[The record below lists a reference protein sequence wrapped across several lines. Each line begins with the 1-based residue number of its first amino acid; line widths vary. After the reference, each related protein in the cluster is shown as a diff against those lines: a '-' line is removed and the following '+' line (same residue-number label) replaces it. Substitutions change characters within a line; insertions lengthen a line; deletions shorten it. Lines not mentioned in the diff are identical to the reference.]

1 MSALCAC
8 RRLCSAALWCRPPP
22 AGSARNLQTRRLRG
36 QLQHCITLCSASQEG
51 HGAEGQPESPQ
62 PTSPLGVRTWRRRGS
77 LSPLDR
83 LISIIPPEF
92 ISQEIRDLQSP
103 EQLSTAG
110 PPSSSQDHPKQFRP
124 PSSSQDHAEQLRPP
138 SSSQDYPEQL
148 RPPLSSQDYPEQ
160 LRPPSSSQDH
170 PEQLRPP
177 SSSQDHPEQLRPPSS
192 SQDHPEQ
199 LRPPSSS
206 QDHPEQL
213 RPPSS
218 SQDHAEQLRPPSSS
232 QDYPKQLRPPSS
244 SQDHPEQLR
253 PPSSSQ
259 DHPEQLRPPSSS
271 QDHPEQLRPRSSSQ
285 DHPEQ
290 LRPPSSSQD
299 HPEQLRPP
307 SSCQE
312 SGPYGISEHLLP
324 LQPLTSHQEELCCP
338 PKSPQDLAPFQG
350 VPFQSGDLLL
360 AEYTRG
366 RYSMFRKMFVLKDSG
381 KLVSN
386 WGAINYKD
394 LLGKL
399 SGEKVRTSTGHQ
411 FFLRRPSLDEYV
423 LSMKRGPTISY
434 PKDVASLLMMMD
446 VNPGDVILE
455 AGSGSGALSLFLSRA
470 VGPAGCVHSIELRS
484 DHHQVSKRNFSKW
497 KMAWEIRSGR
507 SWPDNVNF
515 INKDIRDAMSDL
527 RSVGFDAVA
536 LDMLSPQ
543 VALPAIIGNLKQ
555 GGVCAV
561 YITNITQVIDL
572 LEGIRSCELPL
583 LCEKVMEVS
592 ITDWLVSPSLRKDGS
607 VSKRVDPQGNWTSE
621 TQTPER
627 GDEDDSQTDD
637 DFVNRSHPFGQV
649 PYIARPMPWQIGH
662 TAFLVKLRK
671 FKAAVAE
678 QTEPGGTT

>member
-1 MSALCAC
+1 MSALCAG
-8 RRLCSAALWCRPPP
+8 RRLCSAALWCWAPS
-22 AGSARNLQTRRLRG
+22 AGRARNLQTRKLGG
-36 QLQHCITLCSASQEG
+36 QLQHCITFCSASQGG
-51 HGAEGQPESPQ
+51 HDAEGQPESPQ
-62 PTSPLGVRTWRRRGS
+62 PTSPLGIRTWRRRS

-83 LISIIPPEF
+83 LSSIIPPEF

-103 EQLSTAG
+103 EQLSTPG
-110 PPSSSQDHPKQFRP
+110 PPSSSQDK
-124 PSSSQDHAEQLRPP
+124 
-138 SSSQDYPEQL
+138 
-148 RPPLSSQDYPEQ
+148 PEQ

-232 QDYPKQLRPPSS
+232 QDHAEQLRLPSS

-253 PPSSSQ
+253 PPSSPQ
-259 DHPEQLRPPSSS
+259 D
-271 QDHPEQLRPRSSSQ
+271 
-285 DHPEQ
+285 
-290 LRPPSSSQD
+290 
-299 HPEQLRPP
+299 
-307 SSCQE
+307 
-312 SGPYGISEHLLP
+312 SGPHGISEQLP
-324 LQPLTSHQEELCCP
+324 TQEPSTSHQEKLCCP
-338 PKSPQDLAPFQG
+338 PNSSAQDFAPFQG
-350 VPFQSGDLLL
+350 VPLQSGDLLL
-360 AEYTRG
+360 AEYKR
-366 RYSMFRKMFVLKDSG
+366 RHYSMFRKMFVLKDSG
-381 KLVSN
+381 KLDSN
-386 WGAINYKD
+386 WGAINYTD

-423 LSMKRGPTISY
+423 LYMKRGPTISY
-434 PKDVASLLMMMD
+434 PKDIASILMMMD
-446 VNPGDVILE
+446 ISPGDMILE

-470 VGPAGCVHSIELRS
+470 VGPSGCVHSIELRS
-484 DHHQVSKRNFSKW
+484 DHHRVSKRNFSKW
-497 KMAWEIRSGR
+497 KTAWEIRSGR

-515 INKDIRDAMSDL
+515 INKDIRDAMCDL

-536 LDMLSPQ
+536 LDMLNPQ

-561 YITNITQVIDL
+561 YIANITQVIDL

-583 LCEKVMEVS
+583 LCDNIMEVS
-592 ITDWLVSPSLRKDGS
+592 ITDWLVAPSLRKDGS
-607 VSKRVDPQGNWTSE
+607 VSKRVDPQWNWTSE
-621 TQTPER
+621 TQTPEK
-627 GDEDDSQTDD
+627 GDEDDSRTDD
-637 DFVNRSHPFGQV
+637 GDYVNGAHPFGQV

-671 FKAAVAE
+671 FKAAAE
-678 QTEPGGTT
+678 QTEPGSTT